1 MKPADIRAFRE
12 RYHFTQRELGEAI
25 DMSRDVVKD
34 LETSRLPI
42 TIDRARAFKAFFSF
56 VTKCAETGRL

>member
-12 RYHFTQRELGEAI
+12 RYHFTQPELGEAV
-25 DMSRDVVKD
+25 DMSKDVVRD

-42 TIDRARAFKAFFSF
+42 TIDRAAALKLFFSF
-56 VTKCAETGRL
+56 VTKCAENGRL